1 MGNMDNIVLLLSLIP
16 SLHLCLSF
24 AITNIYHISKPKKK
38 KIALLDFSVITER
51 KMQSLGK
58 STPNESV
65 PCACP
70 A

>member
-16 SLHLCLSF
+16 SLRLCLSF
-24 AITNIYHISKPKKK
+24 AITNIYHISKPKK

-65 PCACP
+65 PRACP